1 MSTNY
6 YVRTYICPRCNRYDS
21 FHIGKTAA
29 GWTFSFHGERNEGT
43 DRTPLGIIITS
54 FEDWKPILKH
64 SKIFDEYG
72 VGIPYDEFVN
82 MVESFKSDKQNKTH
96 IKEFPE
102 VYNWL
107 DDDGHSFSEGEW
119 S

>member
-6 YVRTYICPRCNRYDS
+6 EVRVDICTRCNRYDS

-29 GWTFSFHGERNEGT
+29 GWTFSFHGERKEGT
-43 DRTPLGIIITS
+43 DRTPLGIVINS

-64 SKIFDEYG
+64 SKIFNAYG
-72 VGIPYDEFVN
+72 EGIPYDEFVE
-82 MVESFKSDKQNKTH
+82 MVESMKGKKHAN
-96 IKEFPE
+96 EFPE

-107 DDDGHSFSEGEW
+107 DDDGHSFSEGVW